1 MKVNKIFNTIHDI
14 KFKNVTIFIDY
25 DIYIFFGNINNDN
38 RIEIKRN
45 VKMPLLNKFK
55 IEYWDDYTDNLFHI
69 KFLLKYSPI
78 FSKLIFE
85 SELNDIEVNETT
97 LTDYDNYHNYHFYHY
112 INSNDGRKFCD
123 MGEIYNNN
131 DSKYIE
137 ISDDF
142 LKFLN
147 E

>member
-1 MKVNKIFNTIHDI
+1 MRVNRISNTIHDI

-25 DIYIFFGNINNDN
+25 DIYIFFSNINNDN
-38 RIEIKRN
+38 RIEIKKN

-85 SELNDIEVNETT
+85 SELNDVEVNEIIS
-97 LTDYDNYHNYHFYHY
+97 TDYDNYHNYHFYHY

-123 MGEIYNNN
+123 MGEVHYSH

-137 ISDDF
+137 TSDDF

>member
-25 DIYIFFGNINNDN
+25 DIYIFFSNINNDN
-38 RIEIKRN
+38 RIEIKKN

-97 LTDYDNYHNYHFYHY
+97 LIGRDNYHFCHY

-123 MGEIYNNN
+123 MGKVHYSH

-137 ISDDF
+137 TSDDF

>member
-1 MKVNKIFNTIHDI
+1 MKVNKISNTIHDI

-25 DIYIFFGNINNDN
+25 DIYIFFSNINNDN
-38 RIEIKRN
+38 RIEIKKN
-45 VKMPLLNKFK
+45 IKMLLLNKFK

-97 LTDYDNYHNYHFYHY
+97 LIGRNNYNFCHY

-123 MGEIYNNN
+123 MGEVHYSH

-137 ISDDF
+137 TSDDF

>member
-1 MKVNKIFNTIHDI
+1 MS
-14 KFKNVTIFIDY
+14 
-25 DIYIFFGNINNDN
+25 
-38 RIEIKRN
+38 
-45 VKMPLLNKFK
+45 LLNKFK

-97 LTDYDNYHNYHFYHY
+97 LTGRDNYRFCYY

-123 MGEIYNNN
+123 MGEVHYSH

-137 ISDDF
+137 TSDDF